1 MRAEAS
7 VKPVLPGKRRTAWQ
21 SAVGLYQGQS
31 AFRGFA
37 EFALIGAVVLYFL
50 HGVDFKAFHIPSFG
64 SSQAVAPPSSAGSS
78 PAVAPA
84 SNAVRSSR
92 LPTVRDVMFDGT
104 YFAERPEPLR
114 AQLVDATAA
123 LKGNDLAR
131 VEKVLGG
138 ADPTDRWVQL
148 VRGTAAISS
157 PDPRVFASGL
167 ELLKQSASHA
177 DPKAMS
183 ILGVVLIT
191 GYGGQPNN
199 VDRGRQYLEQAVAV
213 GDTTAARVLAAG
225 YFTGWAGRVDLAA
238 AASLMHRAAEQG
250 DTEAMFQ
257 YAIMLVRGIGIG
269 KDSVEGQTWL
279 LKAAELGHPGSQS
292 EFGHAKLID
301 YSRQLTTDAGPAI
314 KWLSRAAEQGEADA
328 MYSLGRFYV
337 MSKPSTGYRD
347 AERGVQ
353 LLQKCS
359 EETMDS
365 RCMFSYAALL
375 EEGMGAPVDPV
386 RAYAFYRLSED
397 AKGTRLGAERLAN
410 LEKQLPSAD
419 LEKGRAL
426 SRQIRERFFARIPP
440 RARDDRNTAR

>member
-1 MRAEAS
+1 MTTETGL
-7 VKPVLPGKRRTAWQ
+7 KPILGDKRRSARQIAGELLRQQ
-21 SAVGLYQGQS
+21 SP
-31 AFRGFA
+31 FRGFA
-37 EFALIGAVVLYFL
+37 EFALIGAVALYFL
-50 HGVDFKAFHIPSFG
+50 HGVDFTTFHMPGFG
-64 SSQAVAPPSSAGSS
+64 SPQAVAPASSAGSS
-78 PAVAPA
+78 PAVVPP

-92 LPTVRDVMFDGT
+92 LPTVRDVMFDRT

-114 AQLVDATAA
+114 AQLIDATAA
-123 LKGNDLAR
+123 LKGNDLGR
-131 VEKVLGG
+131 VEKALGG
-138 ADPTDRWVQL
+138 ADPADRWVQL

-157 PDPRVFASGL
+157 PDPRAYTTGL
-167 ELLKQSASHA
+167 ELLKQSALHA

-269 KDSVEGQTWL
+269 KDSVEGQAWL
-279 LKAAELGHPGSQS
+279 LKAAELGHPGAQS

-301 YSRQLTTDAGPAI
+301 YSRQLTTDADPAI
-314 KWLSRAAEQGEADA
+314 KWLARAAEQGEADA

-365 RCMFSYAALL
+365 RCLFSYAALL
-375 EEGMGAPVDPV
+375 EEGMGVPVDPV

-397 AKGTRLGAERLAN
+397 AKGTRLGAERLAS

-426 SRQIRERFFARIPP
+426 GRQIRERFFARIPP
-440 RARDDRNTAR
+440 RRDNQDTPH